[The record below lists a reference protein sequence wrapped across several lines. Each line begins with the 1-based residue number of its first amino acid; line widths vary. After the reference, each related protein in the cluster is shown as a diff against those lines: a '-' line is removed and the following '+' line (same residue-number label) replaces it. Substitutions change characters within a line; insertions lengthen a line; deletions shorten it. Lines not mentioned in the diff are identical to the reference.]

1 MFELALNALYILSII
16 YIGVGVIASAAL
28 AHELRRYGPAT

>member
-1 MFELALNALYILSII
+1 MFALALNALYILSII
-16 YIGVGVIASAAL
+16 YIGVGIIVLAAL